1 MLAWMKVEWMADHLV
16 EWKVVLWVDQLVEMT
31 VSSMVATMDWSSVAL
46 LVQLKVDKMVYRWV
60 VWLVVTMV
68 VQRVVMKVGL

>member
-1 MLAWMKVEWMADHLV
+1 MADHLV